1 MTYRYNAFGL
11 DEHDNS
17 YVVQNQTSKEILDQM
32 KEFGAR
38 AYLALPV
45 RGEDMKGGNGANAL
59 YRVERDGQ
67 IRTTDRREWFERTFR
82 YYETG
87 RQRGP
92 LLNQGKEN

>member
-17 YVVQNQTSKEILDQM
+17 FVVENETSKQILDQM
-32 KEFGAR
+32 KEVGAR

-45 RGEDMKGGNGANAL
+45 HGEDMKGGRGANAQ

-67 IRTTDRREWFERTFR
+67 LHQTGRREWFERTFR

-87 RQRGP
+87 GRRGP
-92 LLNQGKEN
+92 LLK